1 MSLLALKTWGYVSPW
16 SNYHVLLEVFSAI
29 LLHYGLWNLVHGDPG
44 LIHYELL
51 QLQDVSGNVE
61 KTKEAKDE
69 ENELPKENGKE
80 AENLTGSTEHA

>member
-1 MSLLALKTWGYVSPW
+1 MLSS
-16 SNYHVLLEVFSAI
+16 I
-29 LLHYGLWNLVHGDPG
+29 LLHGDAG

-51 QLQDVSGNVE
+51 QLQDVLGSVE

-69 ENELPKENGKE
+69 GNELPKENGKE